1 MPGEPK
7 ITTPDNERKL
17 NFWERMYLPE
27 IFKGLGYS
35 FRKIVKEPMYTFQY
49 PDELWDPPDSYRGR
63 PVLVEEAGK
72 TRCVSCNL
80 CARAC
85 PPMAISMQS
94 KEVDDPTSTKE
105 REPAWFEIN
114 MLRCIYCG
122 FCEEVCPEEA
132 IVMSKEYDLTFQ
144 SRDEAIFGLD
154 RLMVPVERLTDRLD
168 YLHQY
173 KNQQYGAQTW
183 DYQEDN
189 NLHSLRD
196 RHFLKALVAGGLDT
210 LLNTH
215 LRPEE
220 PIAADNDWGGVRR
233 GPDVTTDVAPVAP
246 PDGEDA

>member
-1 MPGEPK
+1 MPGVPK
-7 ITTPDNERKL
+7 ITTTENERSL
-17 NFWERMYLPE
+17 NIWERLYLPE

-35 FRKIVKEPMYTFQY
+35 FRKLVKEPQYTVEY

-63 PVLVEEAGK
+63 PVLVEEDGK

-94 KEVDDPTSTKE
+94 KEVDDPTSPKE

-132 IVMSKEYDLTFQ
+132 IVMSKEYDLTFH
-144 SRDEAIFGLD
+144 SREDAIFGLE
-154 RLMVPVERLTDRLD
+154 RLMVPVDRLQD
-168 YLHQY
+168 RLAYLEEY
-173 KNQQYGAQTW
+173 RNP
-183 DYQEDN
+183 QENADAWEHKAEN

-196 RHFLKALVAGGLDT
+196 RHFLEDLMAGGMDVLE
-210 LLNTH
+210 NTH
-215 LRPEE
+215 LREE
-220 PIAADNDWGGVRR
+220 DPIAAGNTW
-233 GPDVTTDVAPVAP
+233 
-246 PDGEDA
+246 DGAK

>member
-7 ITTPDNERKL
+7 ITTPDNERRL

-27 IFKGLGYS
+27 VFKGLGYS

-63 PVLVEEAGK
+63 PVLVEEEGR

-94 KEVDDPTSTKE
+94 KEVDDPASAKE

-154 RLMVPVERLTDRLD
+154 RLMVPVERLTDRLE

-173 KNQQYGAQTW
+173 KNQQYGAQPW
-183 DYQEDN
+183 DHKEDN

-196 RHFLKALVAGGLDT
+196 RHFLQWLVEGGMEALE
-210 LLNTH
+210 NTH
-215 LRPEE
+215 RREE
-220 PIAADNDWGGVRR
+220 TPIAADNEWGGVRSSAS
-233 GPDVTTDVAPVAP
+233 GDD
-246 PDGEDA
+246 DG